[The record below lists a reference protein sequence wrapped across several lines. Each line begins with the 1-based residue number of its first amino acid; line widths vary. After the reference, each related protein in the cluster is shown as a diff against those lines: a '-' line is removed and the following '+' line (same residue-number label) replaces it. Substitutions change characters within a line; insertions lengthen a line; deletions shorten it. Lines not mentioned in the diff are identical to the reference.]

1 MQLLKFDWNPI
12 TGIDIVGN
20 FKLHFYSLM
29 WVVAFIL
36 GWYIMKRIF
45 TKEKVSIDYLD
56 PLFIYTVLATMLGA
70 RLGHVLFYQSE
81 LISQDFFSIFLPF
94 KFKGGFEFTGFQ
106 GLASH
111 GAAIGIIVG
120 MYLYRKKY
128 KYKSL
133 LWILDRIV
141 ITVASGAV
149 FIRIGNF
156 INSEIIGN
164 VVKNQ
169 DFPLGVRFVQNYYGA
184 INQRRDITQETGIRN
199 VKKAYAAV
207 TENPKFQNLLD
218 AVPYRHPSQLYESFC
233 YIFVFL
239 ILWYFYAKTP
249 KKDQS
254 GFLFGL
260 FLVLLWTI
268 RFFIEFTKEPQGEE
282 YINWAGLN
290 TGQWLSIPFVII
302 GLYFMFVYKPKTTN
316 A

>member
-1 MQLLKFDWNPI
+1 MQLLKLDWNPI

-29 WVVAFIL
+29 WVIAFIL

-45 TKEKVSIDYLD
+45 TKEKVSLEYLD

-81 LISQDFFSIFLPF
+81 LISEDFFSIFLPF

-111 GAAIGIIVG
+111 GAAIGIIIG

-128 KYKSL
+128 KYKSM
-133 LWILDRIV
+133 LWILDRVV
-141 ITVASGAV
+141 ISVASGAV

-156 INSEIIGN
+156 INSEIIGK
-164 VVKNQ
+164 VT
-169 DFPLGVRFVQNYYGA
+169 DSSLGVRFIQDYYNKYEVVR
-184 INQRRDITQETGIRN
+184 ITGIKN
-199 VKKAYAAV
+199 IQKAYDAIASNQ
-207 TENPKFQNLLD
+207 ELLD

-239 ILWYFYAKTP
+239 ILFYFYSKTT
-249 KKDQS
+249 KKDQP

-260 FLVLLWTI
+260 FLILLWSI

-282 YINWAGLN
+282 YINWSGLN
-290 TGQWLSIPFVII
+290 TGQWLSIPFILI
-302 GLYFMFVYKPKTTN
+302 GLYFMFVYKPKSTVK
-316 A
+316 

>member
-1 MQLLKFDWNPI
+1 MQVLKFDWNPI
-12 TGIDIVGN
+12 TGIDIIGN

-29 WVVAFIL
+29 WVIAFVI

-45 TKEKVSIDYLD
+45 TKEKISLEYLD

-70 RLGHVLFYQSE
+70 RLGHVIFYQSE
-81 LISQDFFSIFLPF
+81 LISEDFFSIFLPF

-111 GAAIGIIVG
+111 GAAIGIIIG

-128 KYKSL
+128 KYKSI
-133 LWILDRIV
+133 LWILDRVV
-141 ITVASGAV
+141 ISVASGAV

-156 INSEIIGN
+156 INSEIIG
-164 VVKNQ
+164 KASG
-169 DFPLGVRFVQNYYGA
+169 DFPLGVRFIQDQYYKSE
-184 INQRRDITQETGIRN
+184 IVKLTGIKD
-199 VKKAYAAV
+199 VQKAYHAV
-207 TENPKFQNLLD
+207 TNNPQFQNLLD

-239 ILWYFYAKTP
+239 ILWYFYSKTP
-249 KKDQS
+249 KKDQA

-268 RFFIEFTKEPQGEE
+268 RFFVEFTKEPQNIERADW
-282 YINWAGLN
+282 ILN
-290 TGQWLSIPFVII
+290 TGQWLSIPFVLL
-302 GLYFMFVYKPKTTN
+302 GLYFMFIFKPNTAKK
-316 A
+316 

>member
-1 MQLLKFDWNPI
+1 MNLLKFDWNPI

-29 WVVAFIL
+29 WVVAFAV

-45 TKEKVSIDYLD
+45 TKEKINMDYLD
-56 PLFIYTVLATMLGA
+56 PLFIYTVFATMLGA

-111 GAAIGIIVG
+111 GAAIGIIIG
-120 MYLYRKKY
+120 MYLYRRKY

-133 LWILDRIV
+133 MWILDRVV
-141 ITVASGAV
+141 ISVASGAI

-156 INSEIIGN
+156 INSEIIG
-164 VVKNQ
+164 KIT
-169 DFPLGVRFVQNYYGA
+169 DSSLGVRFIQDYYSKRQIVA
-184 INQRRDITQETGIRN
+184 ETGIADY
-199 VKKAYAAV
+199 KEAYAAV
-207 TENPKFQNLLD
+207 TDNPQFQHLLE
-218 AVPYRHPSQLYESFC
+218 AVPYRHPAQLYESFC
-233 YIFVFL
+233 YVFVFL
-239 ILWYFYAKTP
+239 ILWYVYNKT
-249 KKDQS
+249 KKSDQA

-260 FLVLLWTI
+260 FLLLLWTI
-268 RFFIEFTKEPQGEE
+268 RFFVEFVKEPQGEE
-282 YINWAGLN
+282 YITMLGLN
-290 TGQWLSIPFVII
+290 TGQMLSIPFILI
-302 GLYFMFVYKPKTTN
+302 GLYFMFVYNPKTS

>member
-1 MQLLKFDWNPI
+1 MHALKFDWNPI
-12 TGIDIVGN
+12 TGIDIIGN

-29 WVVAFIL
+29 WVVAFII

-45 TKEKVSIDYLD
+45 TKEKISLDYLD

-111 GAAIGIIVG
+111 GAAIGIIIG

-133 LWILDRIV
+133 LWVLDRVV
-141 ITVASGAV
+141 ISVASGAV

-156 INSEIIGN
+156 INSEIIGKVTESN
-164 VVKNQ
+164 
-169 DFPLGVRFVQNYYGA
+169 LGVRFIQDQYHKG
-184 INQRRDITQETGIRN
+184 QITQLTGIKE
-199 VKKAYAAV
+199 VQKAYNAV
-207 TENPKFQNLLD
+207 TDNPQFTELLEK
-218 AVPYRHPSQLYESFC
+218 VPYRHPSQLYESFC

-239 ILWYFYAKTP
+239 ILWYFYSKT
-249 KKDQS
+249 KKREQT

-260 FLVLLWTI
+260 FLILLWTI
-268 RFFIEFTKEPQGEE
+268 RFFVEFTKEPQGEE
-282 YINWAGLN
+282 YINWANLN
-290 TGQWLSIPFVII
+290 TGQWLSIPFVLI
-302 GLYFMFVYKPKTTN
+302 GLYFMFVYKPKTTVK
-316 A
+316 

>member
-1 MQLLKFDWNPI
+1 MQVLKFDWNPI

-20 FKLHFYSLM
+20 FKLHFYSVM
-29 WVVAFIL
+29 WIVAFIL

-45 TKEKVSIDYLD
+45 TKEKISLDYLD

-81 LISQDFFSIFLPF
+81 LISEDFFSIFLPF

-111 GAAIGIIVG
+111 GAAIGIIIG
-120 MYLYRKKY
+120 MYLYRRKY
-128 KYKSL
+128 TYKSI

-141 ITVASGAV
+141 IPVASGAI

-156 INSEIIGN
+156 INSEIIG
-164 VVKNQ
+164 KASG
-169 DFPLGVRFVQNYYGA
+169 DFPLGVRFIQDEYYKSE
-184 INQRRDITQETGIRN
+184 IIQRTGIKD
-199 VKKAYAAV
+199 VQKAYNAV
-207 TENPKFQNLLD
+207 TENSQFQNLLE

-239 ILWYFYAKTP
+239 ILWYFYSKTI
-249 KKDQS
+249 KKDQP

-268 RFFIEFTKEPQGEE
+268 RFFIEFTKEPQGDE
-282 YINWAGLN
+282 YINWFNLN
-290 TGQWLSIPFVII
+290 TGQWLSIPFVLI
-302 GLYFMFVYKPKTTN
+302 GLYFMFVYKPKYAN
-316 A
+316 K